1 MTTVRYARVRS
12 TITDH
17 DNSDDNGNQLQTIDS
32 EDEEDILPK
41 VKISP
46 LNNDVNHI
54 TMKHST
60 QRSNS
65 IMRTIMLTGLLI
77 LCYFILS
84 IGLTFYQRWL
94 LKGYKFPFSVV
105 IYHLFIKLVMST
117 LIRIFYRMF
126 TGKQRV
132 KLSVSTG
139 IRKVAPT
146 SFFGAVDIGFSQW
159 GLEFVDVALYTMTKS
174 TVIIFISFFAI
185 LFRLEKK
192 SWSLGVIVVMISAGL
207 FLFTYKSTEFD
218 LHGFILLLIASFSS
232 GARWT
237 LAQMLMQKS
246 KLGLHNPI
254 DMIYY
259 MQPYMLLAL
268 LPFAV
273 VFESG
278 RLMSHF
284 NQFLELEY
292 YEVLILWTK
301 ISIGAF
307 LAFFMEISEF
317 LVLSHTSSLTLSVS
331 GIFKE
336 ICQLVLAVEI
346 NGEVLS
352 LYNLFGLILCLGGI
366 TCHVIYKYWMLT
378 DNTPERVQVD
388 SECHYDMNNQYST
401 KFDAKTLNETK
412 ASTNNGTSVV
422 IAYNAGGQ
430 KVPLLDYDSDTNGD
444 DDDMDSKS
452 AEVLFDILKKRDET
466 RN

>member
-1 MTTVRYARVRS
+1 MSTIRYARVKS
-12 TITDH
+12 TITD
-17 DNSDDNGNQLQTIDS
+17 DNSDDNVNQLQTIDS
-32 EDEEDILPK
+32 EDEDDEVDVLPS
-41 VKISP
+41 VKISSCDD
-46 LNNDVNHI
+46 NDSGHSI
-54 TMKHST
+54 MKHST
-60 QRSNS
+60 SVRNS
-65 IMRTIMLTGLLI
+65 LIKTILWTGLLI

-105 IYHLFIKLVMST
+105 IYHLFVKLVMST
-117 LIRIFYRMF
+117 LIRMFYRVC

-132 KLSVSTG
+132 KLPVSTS

-192 SWSLGVIVVMISAGL
+192 SWSLLMIVVMISTGL

-218 LHGFILLLIASFSS
+218 LLGFILLIIASFSS

-259 MQPYMLLAL
+259 MQPYMLISL
-268 LPFAV
+268 LPFAI
-273 VFESG
+273 VFESTKLLDHVSMIFDMEG
-278 RLMSHF
+278 
-284 NQFLELEY
+284 
-292 YEVLILWTK
+292 YEILVLWIK

-317 LVLSHTSSLTLSVS
+317 LVLSQTSSLTLSVS

-336 ICQLVLAVEI
+336 ICQLVLAVEV
-346 NGEVLS
+346 NGEQLS
-352 LYNLFGLILCLGGI
+352 FYNLIGLILCLGGI
-366 TCHVIYKYWMLT
+366 TSHVIYKYWMLT
-378 DNTPERVQVD
+378 DNTPERINIEP
-388 SECHYDMNNQYST
+388 ECHYDMNNQYST
-401 KFDAKTLNETK
+401 KYDKKAKSNNSSNLSMNGNQK
-412 ASTNNGTSVV
+412 A
-422 IAYNAGGQ
+422 
-430 KVPLLDYDSDTNGD
+430 PLLNYDDTDTEDEGN
-444 DDDMDSKS
+444 DDMDSKS
-452 AEVLFDILKKRDET
+452 AEVLFDILKRRDET
-466 RN
+466 RK